1 MLADKIKSTS
11 QTNTNTTSNSKDK
24 KTAVA
29 KNNNADSETQENSNT
44 LSSRYQGSEN
54 STNQSSNNSN
64 KDQESNKNELKIA
77 IPIDTI
83 LLTVSIACLFFFI
96 STIYCLIAIK
106 CKNHSNKD
114 KVYAMVPA
122 CIEETTKQ
130 KSQSNNQN
138 RIPEQVINIQSSTPL
153 PEKNK
158 TKPPH
163 SVIEENTK
171 LGKTLQ
177 TPEVEDNIESKHL
190 KDVENL
196 EIYNKKLH
204 RALTDNDFCYNDL
217 FSQIENLIESNN
229 NKNVQITHYHN
240 KSRFSHTDDRNLSFD
255 LNNLTKDSRDKVSKH
270 TELLENLKTLIGNL
284 NSGKRAEE
292 DNISSLIR
300 ENDQLKKDLDDTN
313 KDIQDE
319 QKKLDTQDIEL
330 RTIKIENERLK
341 GELEL
346 LLPLVEKYENIKKDK
361 TQLEEQLSISQSSSK
376 QIEEDK
382 ENSIKIYEDKIRQI
396 EIIHSNSFVEECLQR
411 HEMILTQIKEE
422 LETLNIANDY
432 NNYLGSLDKVNFKDI
447 RTFIDY
453 LNNVNRIRLISLYKD
468 SKINSLYPI
477 INILFEDLISVA
489 EKIHNLYFLYPKRTP
504 QMLNDELITK
514 PDGTLLRDNI
524 SFESK
529 KYSILRKVE
538 PELFMKIYESLDNG
552 SIYEVE
558 TMCVYDHERIYT
570 NLTIYVKQ

>member
-1 MLADKIKSTS
+1 MKKLILILIITLSLSSIMLADKIKSTS

-196 EIYNKKLH
+196 EIYNKK
-204 RALTDNDFCYNDL
+204 
-217 FSQIENLIESNN
+217 
-229 NKNVQITHYHN
+229 ITPCTY
-240 KSRFSHTDDRNLSFD
+240 R
-255 LNNLTKDSRDKVSKH
+255 
-270 TELLENLKTLIGNL
+270 
-284 NSGKRAEE
+284 
-292 DNISSLIR
+292 
-300 ENDQLKKDLDDTN
+300 
-313 KDIQDE
+313 
-319 QKKLDTQDIEL
+319 
-330 RTIKIENERLK
+330 
-341 GELEL
+341 
-346 LLPLVEKYENIKKDK
+346 
-361 TQLEEQLSISQSSSK
+361 
-376 QIEEDK
+376 
-382 ENSIKIYEDKIRQI
+382 
-396 EIIHSNSFVEECLQR
+396 
-411 HEMILTQIKEE
+411 
-422 LETLNIANDY
+422 
-432 NNYLGSLDKVNFKDI
+432 
-447 RTFIDY
+447 
-453 LNNVNRIRLISLYKD
+453 
-468 SKINSLYPI
+468 
-477 INILFEDLISVA
+477 
-489 EKIHNLYFLYPKRTP
+489 
-504 QMLNDELITK
+504 
-514 PDGTLLRDNI
+514 
-524 SFESK
+524 
-529 KYSILRKVE
+529 
-538 PELFMKIYESLDNG
+538 
-552 SIYEVE
+552 
-558 TMCVYDHERIYT
+558 
-570 NLTIYVKQ
+570 